1 MTGETENKKAF
12 TSQYVH
18 TAEPMES
25 GVKHLSFSTAVSG
38 DVYLET
44 DFLAGNDSERVFKNK
59 ILSISANGY
68 PKFFDAGI
76 YTKQLMQNKWYLVD
90 IILNT
95 ETKKAQL
102 YIDGE
107 RLANVNLPDFPSN
120 EIKRMLFVKKGWK
133 TAYVT
138 DISFTAEDCDPSVSV
153 MSDSPYYANTISDK
167 SGTIDVYNNENGA
180 RFVSKLR
187 ISGASDAVLLNE
199 NGTETSD
206 MSENKYLR
214 VTTDEGKKL
223 YYIMKNGNNKYLSS
237 LDDINVSDSVNRDTE
252 GFYVYKQPQME
263 KIKGSALDVS
273 FLLDAPAGKNGF
285 TERLGDKFILSGTR
299 KEIKFWGTNLS
310 DKDLFLEHAD
320 AEKMADRIAQMGF
333 NIVRIHKFDTSLY
346 NLSFSLIFSV
356 FLTISKVS

>member
-1 MTGETENKKAF
+1 MTGETENEKAF

-68 PKFFDAGI
+68 PKFFGAGI
-76 YTKQLMQNKWYLVD
+76 YTKQLIQNKWYLVD

-107 RLANVNLPDFPSN
+107 RLANVNLPDFPATD
-120 EIKRMLFVKKGWK
+120 IKRVLFVKKGWK

-138 DISFTAEDCDPSVSV
+138 DISFTADDCDPSVLV
-153 MSDSPYYANTISDK
+153 MSNSPYYANTISDK
-167 SGTIDVYNNENGA
+167 SGTIGIYNNENGA

-187 ISGASDAVLLNE
+187 ISGASECGSFKRKRNRNE
-199 NGTETSD
+199 
-206 MSENKYLR
+206 
-214 VTTDEGKKL
+214 
-223 YYIMKNGNNKYLSS
+223 
-237 LDDINVSDSVNRDTE
+237 
-252 GFYVYKQPQME
+252 
-263 KIKGSALDVS
+263 
-273 FLLDAPAGKNGF
+273 
-285 TERLGDKFILSGTR
+285 
-299 KEIKFWGTNLS
+299 
-310 DKDLFLEHAD
+310 
-320 AEKMADRIAQMGF
+320 
-333 NIVRIHKFDTSLY
+333 
-346 NLSFSLIFSV
+346 
-356 FLTISKVS
+356 